1 MNDRHYFSVDPKA
14 IQEKYFTLDRDE
26 THHLN
31 NVLRIKSGATIWLI
45 DGAGMGYRVTYAEIA
60 DGCAVGEINKSYK
73 MLGELDTDIG
83 LAFGLLK
90 RERLELLIEKAV
102 ELGVTRL
109 YPLVL
114 DRSINRTFK
123 SARIRKRIVNSSK
136 QAGRSR
142 LAVLHEPLSLE
153 KWLNEVDRSAVL
165 ACHNSGAGSITNS
178 YNHHLKSQ
186 PSLVVLIG
194 PEGDLS
200 QREMD
205 LLKSKNIEFVSLGN
219 RRLRSET
226 AAIMALSILNEC
238 INRKGTTL

>member
-1 MNDRHYFSVDPKA
+1 MSDRHYFSVDPKA
-14 IQEKYFTLDRDE
+14 IQEKYFTLDQAE
-26 THHLN
+26 THQLN
-31 NVLRIKSGATIWLI
+31 NVLRIKFGLTIWLI
-45 DGAGMGYRVTYAEIA
+45 DGVGMGYQATYEGIT
-60 DGCAVGEINKSYK
+60 DGCAVGQISTSYK
-73 MLGELDTDIG
+73 MLGELETEIG

-90 RERLELLIEKAV
+90 RERLELLIEKAI

-114 DRSINRTFK
+114 DRSINRTLK
-123 SARIRKRIVNSSK
+123 SDRINKQIVNSSK

-142 LAVLHEPLSLE
+142 LAVLNEPQSLE
-153 KWLNEVDRSAVL
+153 KWLSKVDKSTVL
-165 ACHNSGAGSITNS
+165 ACHDSGAGSITNS

-186 PSLVVLIG
+186 PSLLVLIG
-194 PEGDLS
+194 PEGDFS

-238 INRKGTTL
+238 INRKGTTS